1 MAETHPVEPDKQQLL
16 EWLPLAANQTLP
28 PEQSAQLRAGLARH
42 PELQNELRWLQT
54 LRETVQAQPL
64 DALPVGDLGWSRFEA
79 RMASSEALKHH
90 RRAAVQAPARGWLAQ
105 LRDWL
110 EPRFVPVLAMA
121 CVLLVAQTVLIGT
134 LVQQEGTYTAAGGG
148 EPVGQTAEGVLLHV
162 TVRPAT
168 TELQLREAL
177 RRFNARIV
185 NGPSALGIYTLRVAP
200 APGGVAATAA
210 QAAQRL
216 TREAGDVFDSASPA
230 EGE

>member
-1 MAETHPVEPDKQQLL
+1 MADTHPVEPDKQQLL
-16 EWLPLAANQTLP
+16 EWLPLAANQTLS
-28 PEQSAQLRAGLARH
+28 PEQSAQLQAGLARH
-42 PELQNELRWLQT
+42 PELQHELRWLQT
-54 LRETVQAQPL
+54 LRQTVQAQPL
-64 DALPVGDLGWSRFEA
+64 DAMPIGDLGWSRFEA
-79 RMASSEALKHH
+79 RMASSEAQKND
-90 RRAAVQAPARGWLAQ
+90 RRAAVQAPS
-105 LRDWL
+105 RDWL

-134 LVQQEGTYTAAGGG
+134 LVQQDDGSYTAAGGG
-148 EPVGQTAEGVLLHV
+148 EQTGQTAGVLLHV

-200 APGGVAATAA
+200 APAGVATTAA

-216 TREAGDVFDSASPA
+216 TSEAGDVFDSASPA

>member
-1 MAETHPVEPDKQQLL
+1 MADTDEPGKRQLL
-16 EWLPLAANQTLP
+16 ELLPLAANRTLTP
-28 PEQSAQLRAGLARH
+28 AQQALLEAGLARH
-42 PELQNELRWLQT
+42 PELQHELRWLQT
-54 LRETVQAQPL
+54 LRETVQAEPL
-64 DALPVGDLGWSRFEA
+64 DPLPTGDLGWSRFEA
-79 RMASSEALKHH
+79 RMASSEAQKHR
-90 RRAAVQAPARGWLAQ
+90 RRAAAQTPSRGWLAR

-134 LVQQEGTYTAAGGG
+134 LVQQDGTYTAAGGG
-148 EPVGQTAEGVLLHV
+148 PQVGQTAEGVLLHV

-168 TELQLREAL
+168 TELQMREAL

-200 APGGVAATAA
+200 APGDVAATAA

>member
-1 MAETHPVEPDKQQLL
+1 MADTDEPGKRQLL
-16 EWLPLAANQTLP
+16 ELLPLAANRTLTP
-28 PEQSAQLRAGLARH
+28 AQQALLEAGLARH
-42 PELQNELRWLQT
+42 PELQHELRWLQT

-64 DALPVGDLGWSRFEA
+64 DPLPTGDLGWSRLEA
-79 RMASSEALKHH
+79 RMASSEAQKHR
-90 RRAAVQAPARGWLAQ
+90 RRAAAQAPSRGWLAR

-134 LVQQEGTYTAAGGG
+134 LVQQDGTYTAAGGG
-148 EPVGQTAEGVLLHV
+148 PQVGQTAEGVLLHV

-200 APGGVAATAA
+200 APGGVASTAA